1 MFYRDNEVPKDW
13 GSLFISAG
21 LAPGNLHV
29 VDIET
34 IYPPHAQSYIHSAY
48 RSPARFPATSV
59 FALLSHKLSP
69 RCLVYW
75 PHQDRSDTHKTDFN
89 VMTTLESL
97 ASSYT
102 FAISSHRE
110 FLKFSSLAPYRMSN
124 KVL

>member
-75 PHQDRSDTHKTDFN
+75 PHQDLFKGSQSQIHVHMVVTGLGSHGTHFC
-89 VMTTLESL
+89 S
-97 ASSYT
+97 
-102 FAISSHRE
+102 R
-110 FLKFSSLAPYRMSN
+110 RR
-124 KVL
+124 